1 MKPRTK
7 PILPLCIFCLLFVL
21 ASVISSCAQVTKV
34 AVPPKVTVT
43 TIAGT
48 GEQGY
53 KDGPARE
60 ATFVN
65 PQGVAAD
72 EDGNIFVSDLG
83 NRKIRKITPVG
94 IVETV
99 ATIASGSNQLV
110 FDSRGSLVI
119 CALQNIYRLTKQNE
133 LQRLAGAIGL
143 YTDGS
148 ANSASFYNAG
158 AIAIDKD
165 DNIYIADYG
174 NNLIRKLANDSVN
187 TVGATPGIK
196 VDPYGKVTP
205 PHFDFPSG
213 IAADSKGNIYVAEC
227 YKNRILKISPGNIV
241 TIFAGSGNADSTD
254 GMGKAASFNFP
265 HNIVADGH
273 DNLYV
278 ADQGNNKI
286 RMITP
291 DGLVTTL
298 AGNGDYASDDG
309 DGLNASFNGPTAIA
323 TGKDGEIY
331 VAEIEG
337 QKIRKI
343 TFNYNDYLQSR
354 IAYIKVNDH
363 HTLIN
368 ADAGIAAIE
377 VDTVAYELPYKDS
390 TMEVYGPDYIDTF
403 SVAGVRFRF
412 VHINDKR
419 KRNNVATLER
429 LTGGKWVKGITF
441 MPMNHQGDF
450 SHSMDVNN
458 DGFIDI
464 THELRFTSEVY
475 FFDPAE
481 KDFLPASDEQL
492 NTDITLIDR
501 KRNIFCDFQAF
512 KGMCGQVTSDLYTY
526 KGFEKKILLTMHF
539 NNCEV
544 ERYAY
549 DITSISIR
557 HPKGSVVK
565 VIKLKKPF
573 DAFDIEQ
580 TFSYKEYWRRNYKTL
595 LGYNK
600 LRNP

>member
-1 MKPRTK
+1 MKPSKK
-7 PILPLCIFCLLFVL
+7 PIFLLCIFCLLFVL
-21 ASVISSCAQVTKV
+21 AAVISSCAQQIKM
-34 AVPPKVTVT
+34 AVPAKVIVT
-43 TIAGT
+43 TRAGT
-48 GEQGY
+48 GEKGY
-53 KDGPARE
+53 KDGPASD

-65 PQGVAAD
+65 PQGVAAA

-83 NRKIRKITPVG
+83 NGQIRKITPG
-94 IVETV
+94 GNVE
-99 ATIASGSNQLV
+99 TIASIPWGSNAMV
-110 FDSRGSLVI
+110 FNSKGELVI
-119 CALQNIYRLTKQNE
+119 CASQNIYRLTKQNE

-143 YTDGS
+143 YADGS

-158 AIAIDKD
+158 AIAVDKD

-213 IAADSKGNIYVAEC
+213 VAADSKGNIYVVEC
-227 YKNRILKISPGNIV
+227 YKNHILKISPGNVV
-241 TIFAGSGNADSTD
+241 TLFAGSGDADSTD

-265 HNIVADGH
+265 HNLAVDRH
-273 DNLYV
+273 DNLYL

-309 DGLNASFNGPTAIA
+309 DGLSASFNGPTAIA
-323 TGKDGEIY
+323 TGKDGEVY
-331 VAEIEG
+331 VAEIDG

-343 TFNYNDYLQSR
+343 TFNYEDYLQSR
-354 IAYIKVNDH
+354 REYIKVNDH
-363 HTLIN
+363 HTIAN
-368 ADAGIAAIE
+368 ADTGVADIQI
-377 VDTVAYELPYKDS
+377 DTADYKLPYKDT

-403 SVAGVRFRF
+403 SVGGVQFRF
-412 VHINDKR
+412 VHINDRR

-429 LTGGKWVKGITF
+429 LTGGKWIKGITF

-475 FFDPAE
+475 FFDPVE
-481 KDFLPASDEQL
+481 KDFLPASDDQL
-492 NTDITLIDR
+492 NGDITLIDR

-512 KGMCGQVTSDLYTY
+512 KGMCGQITSNLYTY
-526 KGFEKKILLTMHF
+526 NGFKQKVLFTMHF
-539 NNCEV
+539 VNCEA

-557 HPKGSVVK
+557 HPKGNVVK
-565 VIKLKKPF
+565 VIKLKSPF
-573 DAFDIEQ
+573 DAFDIDKG
-580 TFSYKEYWRRNYKTL
+580 FDYKGYWKKNYKRL
-595 LGYNK
+595 LGYK
-600 LRNP
+600 